1 MGKVLKD
8 FLLRE
13 EYEALRQYYENEIE
27 MAEETGGDT
36 YPLEERLETLDE
48 LWQQES

>member
-1 MGKVLKD
+1 MAKTLKD

-27 MAEETGGDT
+27 MAEETGDNT
-36 YPLEERLETLDE
+36 QPLEVRLETLDE
-48 LWQQES
+48 MWQQ